1 VIDNGTLRIILG
13 DRRYQETDQYDFIHV
28 GTVASHRPIEN
39 RTMMIY
45 EKSSD
50 GREGHEQAAL
60 SVRYVPLTDK
70 EKQ

>member
-1 VIDNGTLRIILG
+1 